1 MGVVEPDL
9 WNGKKL
15 TMITFVYRN
24 QTVEPL
30 FGDQGIVYSVYDD
43 ISQIPHDVD
52 RYIWCYQVPVN
63 ADSTQLAQEIASY
76 RDKLDLVLSKA
87 DNNKP
92 FIIFS
97 LVNLFPLKL
106 TGDDVA
112 VDHAVMDFNRHVAL
126 LAEQHPRVKWV
137 DFSDF
142 TSRYDVLSL
151 VNWKFFLMSQSL
163 LNPKLAHDF
172 QAWWQQVER
181 GLALKRKKCLVLD
194 LDNTLW
200 GGVLGEDGVD
210 GIKLGGDYPGKAF
223 SYWQRALVQLAH
235 NGVILAVCSKN
246 NEADV
251 QEAWDCNPFMELK
264 REHFSARRINWSDK
278 VTNIRDIADELNIGL
293 DSIVFIDDSPSER
306 ELVKQM
312 LPQVTVPDFPEK
324 PYQLMPFFKQLVERY
339 FRIYAVTAEDRNK
352 TQQYQANAMRKA
364 QQARFAD
371 MDSYLR
377 SLAMEIEIILADEF
391 NLPRIAQMTQKTN
404 QFNLTTRRYT
414 EAEVRQRLN
423 DGWRVYCMSVKDR
436 FGDSGVTGAIFLEQI
451 EWDTVGIDSLL
462 LSCRVLGKGIEDAF
476 LGSVLNLLH
485 DEGVQ
490 KVVADYIPTAKNSQT
505 ADFYDRMGMECISIA
520 DDSSKHYAMTLDKVF
535 ELKDYYNI
543 KVL

>member
-1 MGVVEPDL
+1 
-9 WNGKKL
+9 
-15 TMITFVYRN
+15 MITFVYRN

-30 FGDQGIVYSVYDD
+30 FGDQGIAYSGYDD
-43 ISQIPHDVD
+43 ISQVPQDVD

-63 ADSTQLAQEIASY
+63 ADSAQLAQEIASY

-112 VDHAVMDFNRHVAL
+112 VDHAVMDFNRHASL
-126 LAEQHPRVKWV
+126 LAEQHPHVKWV

-142 TSRYDVLSL
+142 TSRYDAWSL
-151 VNWKFFLMSQSL
+151 VNWKYYLMSQSL
-163 LNPKLAHDF
+163 INPKLAHDF
-172 QAWWQQVER
+172 QDWWQQVER

-246 NEADV
+246 NESDV

-264 REHFSARRINWSDK
+264 REHFSALRINWTDK

-324 PYQLMPFFKQLVERY
+324 PYQLMLFFKQLVERY
-339 FRIYAVTAEDRNK
+339 FRIYAVTVEDRNK

-377 SLAMEIEIILADEF
+377 SLAMEIDIIPADDY

-423 DGWRVYCMSVKDR
+423 DGWRVYCMSVRDR
-436 FGDSGVTGAIFLEQI
+436 FGDSGVTGAIFLEPI
-451 EWDTVGIDSLL
+451 DWDTMGIDSLL
-462 LSCRVLGKGIEDAF
+462 LSCRVLGKGIEEAF
-476 LGSVLNLLH
+476 MGSILNLLH

-490 KVVADYIPTAKNSQT
+490 KVVADYIPTAKNGQT

-520 DDSSKHYAMTLDKVF
+520 DDSSKHYAMSLDKVF